1 MRLTRAARRR
11 LSMCLCTLLLLP
23 ATACFLG
30 GRAACARQPDYHA
43 AVLAAGAQARAPP
56 PHHGMRCERPEKAS
70 RYVRRWVVAW
80 LPGALRAR
88 WCGTASPAPLR
99 ACTCLGSGAGVWE
112 QPRHR

>member
-56 PHHGMRCERPEKAS
+56 PQHGMRCCKA
-70 RYVRRWVVAW
+70 
-80 LPGALRAR
+80 
-88 WCGTASPAPLR
+88 
-99 ACTCLGSGAGVWE
+99 
-112 QPRHR
+112 